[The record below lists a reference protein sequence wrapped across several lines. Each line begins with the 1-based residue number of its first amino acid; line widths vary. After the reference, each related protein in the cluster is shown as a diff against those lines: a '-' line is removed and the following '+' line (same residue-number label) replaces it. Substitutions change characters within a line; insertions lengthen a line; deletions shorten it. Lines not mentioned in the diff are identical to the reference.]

1 MNRQK
6 LIIILIIALI
16 VINIFLIYRYLLL
29 AQEIE
34 KMKITSGLPEKSTIT
49 FPSTKNERI
58 INFLKLFIAKVLKA
72 EKEVDFETRLK
83 LENAVRE
90 IQDKEI
96 LDQWIKFTESQTET
110 EAQKNVKDLLEIL
123 VNKLQIK

>member
-1 MNRQK
+1 
-6 LIIILIIALI
+6 LL
-16 VINIFLIYRYLLL
+16 YRYLLITK
-29 AQEIE
+29 EVE
-34 KMKITSGLPEKSTIT
+34 KMKIASGLPEKSVII
-49 FPSTKNERI
+49 FPNTKNERI
-58 INFLKLFIAKVLKA
+58 INFLKLFIAKILKA
-72 EKEVDFETRLK
+72 EGEIDFETRLK

-96 LDQWIKFTESQTET
+96 LDQWTKFTESKTEE

>member
-6 LIIILIIALI
+6 LIIILIIGLI
-16 VINIFLIYRYLLL
+16 VMNIFLLYRYLLITN
-29 AQEIE
+29 EVE
-34 KMKITSGLPEKSTIT
+34 KIKIASSLPEKNAVIFSN
-49 FPSTKNERI
+49 TKNEKI
-58 INFLKLFIAKVLKA
+58 INFLKLFITKVLKA
-72 EKEVDFETRLK
+72 EGEVDFETRLK

-96 LDQWIKFTESQTET
+96 LDQWIKFTESKTED

>member
-6 LIIILIIALI
+6 LIIILLICLI
-16 VINIFLIYRYLLL
+16 VMNIFLLYRYLLITK
-29 AQEIE
+29 EVE
-34 KMKITSGLPEKSTIT
+34 KIKIASSLPEKNAVI
-49 FPSTKNERI
+49 FPNTKNEKI
-58 INFLKLFIAKVLKA
+58 INFLKLFITKVLKV
-72 EKEVDFETRLK
+72 EGEVDFETRLK

-96 LDQWIKFTESQTET
+96 LDQWIKFTESKTED
-110 EAQKNVKDLLEIL
+110 ESQKNVKDLLEIL

>member
-1 MNRQK
+1 
-6 LIIILIIALI
+6 
-16 VINIFLIYRYLLL
+16 
-29 AQEIE
+29 
-34 KMKITSGLPEKSTIT
+34 
-49 FPSTKNERI
+49 
-58 INFLKLFIAKVLKA
+58 
-72 EKEVDFETRLK
+72 LK

-96 LDQWIKFTESQTET
+96 LDQWIKFTESKTED

>member
-6 LIIILIIALI
+6 LIIILIIGLI
-16 VINIFLIYRYLLL
+16 VMNIFLLYRYLLITN
-29 AQEIE
+29 EVE
-34 KMKITSGLPEKSTIT
+34 KIKIASSLPEKNAVI
-49 FPSTKNERI
+49 FPNTKNEKI
-58 INFLKLFIAKVLKA
+58 INFLKLFITKVLKA
-72 EKEVDFETRLK
+72 EGEVDFETRLK

-96 LDQWIKFTESQTET
+96 LDQWIKFTESKTED

>member
-1 MNRQK
+1 MNKQK
-6 LIIILIIALI
+6 LIIILIVGLI
-16 VINIFLIYRYLLL
+16 VMNIFLIYRYLLL
-29 AQEIE
+29 TREIE
-34 KMKITSGLPEKSTIT
+34 KMKIVSGLPEKSVII
-49 FPSTKNERI
+49 FPNTKNERI
-58 INFLKLFIAKVLKA
+58 IHFLKLFISKVLKA
-72 EKEVDFETRLK
+72 EGEVDFETRLK

-96 LDQWIKFTESQTET
+96 LDQWTKFTESKTEE